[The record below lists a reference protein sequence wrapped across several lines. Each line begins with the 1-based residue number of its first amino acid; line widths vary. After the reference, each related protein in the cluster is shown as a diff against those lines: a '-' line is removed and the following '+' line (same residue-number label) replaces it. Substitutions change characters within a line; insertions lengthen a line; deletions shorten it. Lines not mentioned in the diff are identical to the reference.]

1 MPSVK
6 VIVVY
11 KIRAQGVK
19 ALCIKDPIVI
29 VFEAVFGAR
38 CCGSEGGEYGVK
50 SLFVWFTMGRFVDN
64 GLQAHSAIRKKCQA
78 KGNVRIRPRRQI

>member
-1 MPSVK
+1 MFLFVC
-6 VIVVY
+6 VNDFV
-11 KIRAQGVK
+11 
-19 ALCIKDPIVI
+19 IVI
-29 VFEAVFGAR
+29 VFEAVFGAS
-38 CCGSEGGEYGVK
+38 CGGSEGGEYGVK